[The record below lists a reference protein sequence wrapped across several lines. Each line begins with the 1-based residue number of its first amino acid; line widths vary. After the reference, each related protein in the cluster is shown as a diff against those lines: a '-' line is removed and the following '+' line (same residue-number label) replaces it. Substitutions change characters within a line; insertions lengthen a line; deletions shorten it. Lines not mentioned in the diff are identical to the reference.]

1 MARGG
6 SPKAR
11 RQCAFTGRRTVTGWT
26 KSEKG
31 KRKDGGV
38 GNKVKGRTKRAVKP
52 NLRKVKC
59 LINGEVKRV
68 YVSTKA
74 IKSGLVIKPTK
85 NASAAAA

>member
-52 NLRKVKC
+52 NLRKVRC
-59 LINGEVKRV
+59 VINGETKRV

-74 IKSGLVIKPTK
+74 IRSGLVVKPAK
-85 NASAAAA
+85 KSAGA

>member
-6 SPKAR
+6 SPNAR
-11 RQCAFTGRRTVTGWT
+11 RQCKFTGRRTVSGWT

-31 KRKDGGV
+31 KRRDGGV

-52 NLRKVKC
+52 NLRKVRC
-59 LINGEVKRV
+59 LVDGKVQRV

-74 IKSGLVIKPTK
+74 IKSGLVVKVPKGSTP
-85 NASAAAA
+85 A